1 MHTAAAAAAAV
12 AATAITRSIVLN
24 GVRPLIGT
32 DISPYVLQIAPRHRI
47 SLEAELEHASP
58 EAQLA
63 AVHIA
68 PTQEPRMLQE
78 LTSHQMMNHQPSGRV
93 RFDETAAEAPMCSS
107 FVSRCHVLVWEP
119 YTSWRQLRTAPLILV
134 HWSFPQLLRAK
145 TVQVIQELALEVL
158 DPLRWVSIRPAL
170 LCTCFGTQ
178 PGH

>member
-78 LTSHQMMNHQPSGRV
+78 LASHQMMHHQPCYSLPADLHDLHV
-93 RFDETAAEAPMCSS
+93 RFDQTAAEAPMWSS
-107 FVSRCHVLVWEP
+107 FVSRCHLLVWGP
-119 YTSWRQLRTAPLILV
+119 QTS
-134 HWSFPQLLRAK
+134 
-145 TVQVIQELALEVL
+145 
-158 DPLRWVSIRPAL
+158 
-170 LCTCFGTQ
+170 
-178 PGH
+178 